1 METLKEKPPTI
12 TVGVQGFV
20 AEKPMGQDP
29 AVDWVRI
36 IEIPKF
42 QMFMCERTKHSHE
55 NVMEWIAEAC
65 VTESSKLGDANLL
78 WDEYCKWHDN
88 LGYWKNENYY
98 GELT

>member
-20 AEKPMGQDP
+20 
-29 AVDWVRI
+29 
-36 IEIPKF
+36 EIPKF

-65 VTESSKLGDANLL
+65 VSESNKLGDANLL